1 MKAWAG
7 WVTLGARGF
16 GEGGCIGAAE
26 AGDVEAG
33 EEVMPTKKAARGGG
47 RLVIGTGAGREA
59 PARDCSGIGKP
70 RIRRPSQIEEPPEP
84 RGLLTTRR

>member
-47 RLVIGTGAGREA
+47 RLVKGAGAGREA
-59 PARDCSGIGKP
+59 PAR
-70 RIRRPSQIEEPPEP
+70 
-84 RGLLTTRR
+84 

>member
-33 EEVMPTKKAARGGG
+33 KEIVPIAK
-47 RLVIGTGAGREA
+47 
-59 PARDCSGIGKP
+59 
-70 RIRRPSQIEEPPEP
+70 EPPGEA
-84 RGLLTTRR
+84 GGS

>member
-33 EEVMPTKKAARGGG
+33 EEVTTTYGKAANLIGEAGG
-47 RLVIGTGAGREA
+47 
-59 PARDCSGIGKP
+59 S
-70 RIRRPSQIEEPPEP
+70 
-84 RGLLTTRR
+84 

>member
-7 WVTLGARGF
+7 WVTLGVRGF

-33 EEVMPTKKAARGGG
+33 EEVMPIAK
-47 RLVIGTGAGREA
+47 
-59 PARDCSGIGKP
+59 
-70 RIRRPSQIEEPPEP
+70 EPPGEA
-84 RGLLTTRR
+84 GGS

>member
-33 EEVMPTKKAARGGG
+33 EEVMPTKKAARGEL
-47 RLVIGTGAGREA
+47 RL
-59 PARDCSGIGKP
+59 
-70 RIRRPSQIEEPPEP
+70 RRPS
-84 RGLLTTRR
+84 

>member
-7 WVTLGARGF
+7 WPALGARGF

-33 EEVMPTKKAARGGG
+33 KEIVPIAKEPPGDRAARYMGG
-47 RLVIGTGAGREA
+47 RREGSARAELVGGRRTKAPQALVDRGVFGT
-59 PARDCSGIGKP
+59 S
-70 RIRRPSQIEEPPEP
+70 RPSN
-84 RGLLTTRR
+84 G

>member
-26 AGDVEAG
+26 AGGVEAG

-47 RLVIGTGAGREA
+47 RLVGKR
-59 PARDCSGIGKP
+59 PRGIG
-70 RIRRPSQIEEPPEP
+70 RRSAN
-84 RGLLTTRR
+84 